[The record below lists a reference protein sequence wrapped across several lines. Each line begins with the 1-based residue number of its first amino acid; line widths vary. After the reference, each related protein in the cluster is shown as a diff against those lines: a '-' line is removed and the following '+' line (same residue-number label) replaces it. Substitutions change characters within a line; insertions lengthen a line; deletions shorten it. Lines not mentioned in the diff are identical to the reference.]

1 MAKSFLEQL
10 LDMTGLK
17 WPDANGHYNPSVYRD
32 EPGTVETE
40 KGQRPASTAQPKKS
54 VRKSDE
60 APKGSTEL
68 TGVARY
74 LAKKYPEIKPVELQ
88 KHSTDTTALTGVA
101 KYLARKQQ
109 EEEESA
115 EAKAA
120 ALAKMTSVERY
131 LSKLD
136 SKRTEASEVAAPKE
150 ASPAKSSR
158 VEAYLARQ
166 KQAVPVVSHAQAN
179 VSASE
184 TAVKEV
190 KAAAEVEQENAAQQ
204 KTEKHSTPPVKAPSK
219 LINLA
224 ESATQCQAA
233 TLKGT
238 RCQRKTNLETIEKT
252 INHQKYKFAV
262 CTQHNNR
269 DLTPFSELLQQS

>member
-1 MAKSFLEQL
+1 M
-10 LDMTGLK
+10 
-17 WPDANGHYNPSVYRD
+17 
-32 EPGTVETE
+32 
-40 KGQRPASTAQPKKS
+40 
-54 VRKSDE
+54 
-60 APKGSTEL
+60 
-68 TGVARY
+68 
-74 LAKKYPEIKPVELQ
+74 AKKYPEAKPVELQ
-88 KHSTDTTALTGVA
+88 KQSTDTSALTGVA

-109 EEEESA
+109 EEEMSA

-131 LSKLD
+131 LSKLE
-136 SKRTEASEVAAPKE
+136 SKRTEASKVAAPKE
-150 ASPAKSSR
+150 TPPAKLSR

-166 KQAVPVVSHAQAN
+166 KQAAPVVSHAKAN

-184 TAVKEV
+184 TAVKEA
-190 KAAAEVEQENAAQQ
+190 KATAEVKQATAAKP
-204 KTEKHSTPPVKAPSK
+204 KTEKHSTTPVKAPSK

-233 TLKGT
+233 TIKGT